1 MAEESTSAERTFRR
15 NSTKLASSFSEF
27 ESVPIIIFFFR
38 KKSSQYEDMRRSSY
52 SRRFSKSRFVF
63 PYRCSHWTVNI
74 FPLYLTAIL
83 FVDEVSG
90 PAGESS
96 QSALGTYPGR
106 RLDRTAFGQGDRLKT
121 GSYLQFSQS
130 QARPIHRGNGQ
141 GSERRASL
149 GFGLA

>member
-27 ESVPIIIFFFR
+27 ESVPIMIFFFR

-63 PYRCSHWTVNI
+63 AY
-74 FPLYLTAIL
+74 
-83 FVDEVSG
+83 EVSG

-106 RLDRTAFGQGDRLKT
+106 RLDRTAFGQRDRL
-121 GSYLQFSQS
+121 
-130 QARPIHRGNGQ
+130 
-141 GSERRASL
+141 
-149 GFGLA
+149 